1 MKTVFLNHIYANSAE
16 DVWRVTTDFGCLR
29 QAVRGLLSFEG
40 LSEGSLHEGQVL
52 DVKVSMFG
60 VLPAQPYRMELI
72 AFDPKN
78 LTFNLKEFG
87 MGVKHWQHRLRIV
100 PHANGAELIDE
111 IEIEAGW
118 RTGMITA

>member
-1 MKTVFLNHIYANSAE
+1 M
-16 DVWRVTTDFGCLR
+16 
-29 QAVRGLLSFEG
+29 RGLLSFEG
-40 LSEGSLHEGQVL
+40 LPEGSLHGGQVV

-60 VLPAQPYRMELI
+60 GLPAQPYRMELI

-78 LTFNLKEFG
+78 LTFTSKEVG

-111 IEIEAGW
+111 NEIEAGW
-118 RTGMITA
+118 RTGMIAAWARFMYARRHGPRVRMLADHST